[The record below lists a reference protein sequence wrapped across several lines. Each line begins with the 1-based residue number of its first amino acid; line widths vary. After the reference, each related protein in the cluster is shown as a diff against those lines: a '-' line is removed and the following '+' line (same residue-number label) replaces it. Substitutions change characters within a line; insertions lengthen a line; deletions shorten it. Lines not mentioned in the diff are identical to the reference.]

1 MNDSSTMGS
10 LQRTGDLSSQ
20 LEHLLYRQR
29 LAIHVLLERLAF
41 EQLHDE
47 ELLPLVF
54 SHVVNRADMRIVQRG
69 CRACFALEPLL
80 RTGFC
85 DETRRQNLD
94 GYVSSETRVGRP
106 VNLAHPA
113 GPQKCPDF
121 IGSKFCACT
130 DRHTGPR
137 L

>member
-1 MNDSSTMGS
+1 MNDSFTVGS

-41 EQLHDE
+41 EQLHDK

-69 CRACFALEPLL
+69 CRVCFALEALL
-80 RTGFC
+80 RTGFSG
-85 DETRRQNLD
+85 ETRRQNLD
-94 GYVSSETRVGRP
+94 SDVSFETRV
-106 VNLAHPA
+106 A
-113 GPQKCPDF
+113 GAVDF
-121 IGSKFCACT
+121 THSTFAE
-130 DRHTGPR
+130 
-137 L
+137 